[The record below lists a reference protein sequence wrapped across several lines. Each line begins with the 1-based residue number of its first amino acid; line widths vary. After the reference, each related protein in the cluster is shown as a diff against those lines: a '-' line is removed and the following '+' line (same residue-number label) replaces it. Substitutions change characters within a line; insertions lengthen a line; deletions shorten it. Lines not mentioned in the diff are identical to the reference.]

1 MTTRN
6 AAEFAKDETLPFAQ
20 CVVDGNHTKLAGPFW
35 TYASAELACRVC
47 RHSNP
52 DAVIV
57 RADELE

>member
-6 AAEFAKDETLPFAQ
+6 APEFTKEETLPFAQ
-20 CVVDGNHTKLAGPFW
+20 YVVDGNHVKLAGPFW

-47 RHSNP
+47 RYSNHG
-52 DAVIV
+52 AIIV

>member
-6 AAEFAKDETLPFAQ
+6 APEFTKEETLPFAQ
-20 CVVDGNHTKLAGPFW
+20 YVVDANRVKLAGPFW

-47 RHSNP
+47 RYKTP